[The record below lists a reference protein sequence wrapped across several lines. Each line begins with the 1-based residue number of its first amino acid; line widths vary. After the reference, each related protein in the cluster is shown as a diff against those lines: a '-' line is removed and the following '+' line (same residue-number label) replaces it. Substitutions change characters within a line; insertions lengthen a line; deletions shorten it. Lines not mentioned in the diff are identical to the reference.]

1 MGESFS
7 MPSGY
12 TEDTRY
18 NNARQTFKRSDKE
31 TQKMV
36 EEFLHEQKRLKHE
49 KEQLQ
54 RQIQDLRCK
63 LNMAPHHH
71 AKPQQE
77 RYIHGNTT
85 DNRMLLGDSLQQ
97 QEKLQRYNEPL
108 TRENK
113 KLMDENRILSNEK
126 ESALTR

>member
-7 MPSGY
+7 TSSGF
-12 TEDTRY
+12 TEDPRY
-18 NNARQTFKRSDKE
+18 NNARQTFKHSDKE

-36 EEFLHEQKRLKHE
+36 EEFVHEQKRLKHE

-54 RQIQDLRCK
+54 KEIQGLRCK
-63 LNMAPHHH
+63 LNMVPHHN

-77 RYIHGNTT
+77 KIVHGNTT
-85 DNRMLLGDSLQQ
+85 DNRMLLEDCLQE
-97 QEKLQRYNEPL
+97 QEKLQRDNERL

-113 KLMDENRILSNEK
+113 KLMNENRILSNEK

>member
-12 TEDTRY
+12 TDDTRY
-18 NNARQTFKRSDKE
+18 DNARQTFKHSDKE

-54 RQIQDLRCK
+54 REIQDLRCK
-63 LNMAPHHH
+63 LNMVPHHN

-77 RYIHGNTT
+77 KIVHGNTT
-85 DNRMLLGDSLQQ
+85 DNRTLLGDCLQE
-97 QEKLQRYNEPL
+97 QEKLRRYNEAII
-108 TRENK
+108 TDSIEFVSCYDIQQK
-113 KLMDENRILSNEK
+113 KKSTK
-126 ESALTR
+126 YKT

>member
-7 MPSGY
+7 MPSGF

-18 NNARQTFKRSDKE
+18 NNARQTFKHSDKE

-63 LNMAPHHH
+63 LNMVPHHN

-77 RYIHGNTT
+77 KIDHGNTT
-85 DNRMLLGDSLQQ
+85 VNRTLLGDCLQE
-97 QEKLQRYNEPL
+97 QEKLRRYNEAII
-108 TRENK
+108 TDSIEFVSCYDIQQK
-113 KLMDENRILSNEK
+113 KKSTK
-126 ESALTR
+126 YKT

>member
-7 MPSGY
+7 MPSGF

-18 NNARQTFKRSDKE
+18 NNARQTFKHSDKE

-36 EEFLHEQKRLKHE
+36 EEFLHEQKRLKHK

-54 RQIQDLRCK
+54 REIQDLRCK
-63 LNMAPHHH
+63 LKMVPHHN

-77 RYIHGNTT
+77 KIVHGNTT
-85 DNRMLLGDSLQQ
+85 YNQTLLGDCLQE
-97 QEKLQRYNEPL
+97 QEKLQRDNERL

-113 KLMDENRILSNEK
+113 KLMNENRILSNEK

>member
-7 MPSGY
+7 MPSGF
-12 TEDTRY
+12 TKDTRY
-18 NNARQTFKRSDKE
+18 NKARQTFKHSDKE

-36 EEFLHEQKRLKHE
+36 EKFVQEQNRLIYE
-49 KEQLQ
+49 KEGLQ
-54 RQIQDLRCK
+54 REIQDLRCK

-77 RYIHGNTT
+77 RYVHGNTT
-85 DNRMLLGDSLQQ
+85 DNRMLMGDCLQQ
-97 QEKLQRYNEPL
+97 QEQLRRDNERL
-108 TRENK
+108 TKENK
-113 KLMDENRILSNEK
+113 KLMDDNRILSIEK